1 MSASN
6 DLIKEKERASWMEP
20 FDNTPESKKAYEK
33 SIEPESNILDDAKY
47 LTSEARRRDYGD
59 VKVDFVRIANMWEV
73 ILGVKVEP
81 KQVAL
86 CMIALK
92 ISRETN
98 KSKRDN
104 WVDIAGYAR
113 CGSMCDE

>member
-1 MSASN
+1 M
-6 DLIKEKERASWMEP
+6 
-20 FDNTPESKKAYEK
+20 SKKMMGIDELQNIICEDSHEDILEEALRVTDGEK
-33 SIEPESNILDDAKY
+33 R
-47 LTSEARRRDYGD
+47 TDYGS
-59 VKVDFVRIANMWEV
+59 VKEDFQRIASLWEV
-73 ILGVKVEP
+73 ILGVAVEP